1 MPISTSYRTILYH
14 ILAWAA
20 FITYEVLLVE
30 LINPTSTA
38 WWEWAC
44 WYTVNVCLFY
54 FFAHVVLQYTVRHKQ
69 LLLLPLLVP
78 AIIAMYITIQVGLEN
93 VINLFRQEPKSFSIN
108 RLFLLRSTW
117 RCIYFLG
124 LSTAYWFTRQTIK
137 NTKHINRI
145 ELQRLQA
152 EREKGELTKGLA
164 RSQNALLQAQ
174 ISPHLLFN
182 TLNFIYNSV
191 QDVSPK
197 ASQGVLLLS
206 EVMHYALQRVHEDG
220 KTELQ
225 HEVEHIERYIALNQ
239 LRFSYPLHLHLKCS
253 GQLQGRI
260 PPLLLLTFVE
270 NIFKHGDLTDPSQAA
285 TIQLAG
291 SHHQLHFSTKN
302 RKRKHH
308 AGRGYGIGI
317 QNARTRLNEL
327 YSEEDYTLTIQ
338 EDEQQ
343 HSVNLKIKLT

>member
-1 MPISTSYRTILYH
+1 MPNSTSYRTILYH

-30 LINPTSTA
+30 LISPSNTA

-44 WYTVNVCLFY
+44 WYTVNICLFY
-54 FFAHVVLQYTVRHKQ
+54 FFGHGVLQYTVTREK
-69 LLLLPLLVP
+69 LLLLPLLIP
-78 AIIAMYITIQVGLEN
+78 AIIAGYITIQVGLEN
-93 VINLFRQEPKSFSIN
+93 AMNLFRDEPKPFSLNSF
-108 RLFLLRSTW
+108 FLLRSIW
-117 RCIYFLG
+117 RCIYFIG
-124 LSTAYWFTRQTIK
+124 FSTAYWFTRQTIK
-137 NTKHINRI
+137 HHKHINYM

-152 EREKGELTKGLA
+152 EREKAELTKGLA

-206 EVMHYALQRVHEDG
+206 EVMHYALQRVQEDG

-239 LRFSYPLHLHLKCS
+239 LRFSYPLHLQLKYA

-270 NIFKHGDLTDPSQAA
+270 NIFKHGDLTDSSHAA
-285 TIQLAG
+285 TIQLSG
-291 SHHQLHFSTKN
+291 SHQQLHFSTNNK
-302 RKRKHH
+302 KRKHH

-317 QNARTRLNEL
+317 QNAKTRLNEL
-327 YSEEDYTLTIQ
+327 YSEKDYTLTIQ